1 MADVNLSKVKKS
13 YDKTEV
19 VHGVD
24 LDIKSGEFVVFV
36 GPSGC
41 GKSTLLRMIAGLEEI
56 TEGEISIE
64 GEIVNYIQN
73 LVNNENSWI
82 VINPGAYTH
91 TSIAIRDALQTYSQ
105 NNAIVEV
112 HISDINQ
119 REQFRKINL
128 ISDICNKSIIGRGVQ
143 GYIEALEYINEQ

>member
-1 MADVNLSKVKKS
+1 MNWLRWFKIKNIHIINGPNLNFLGIREITQYGSTS
-13 YDKTEV
+13 YDELKNLVNSKAKKLKIKT
-19 VHGVD
+19 D
-24 LDIKSGEFVVFV
+24 FFQSN
-36 GPSGC
+36 
-41 GKSTLLRMIAGLEEI
+41 
-56 TEGEISIE
+56 IE

-73 LVNNENSWI
+73 LVNENSWI

-105 NNAIVEV
+105 NNTIVEV

>member
-1 MADVNLSKVKKS
+1 MNWLRWFKIKNIYFINGPNLNFLGIREITQYGSTS
-13 YDKTEV
+13 YDELKNLVNSEAKKLKIKT
-19 VHGVD
+19 
-24 LDIKSGEFVVFV
+24 VFFQ
-36 GPSGC
+36 SN
-41 GKSTLLRMIAGLEEI
+41 
-56 TEGEISIE
+56 IE

-73 LVNNENSWI
+73 LVNNEKTWI

-105 NNAIVEV
+105 NNEIVEV

-119 REQFRKINL
+119 REEFRKINL

>member
-1 MADVNLSKVKKS
+1 MNWLRWLKIKSIYFINGPNLNFLGVREITQYGSTS
-13 YDKTEV
+13 YDELKNLVNSEAKKLKIKT
-19 VHGVD
+19 
-24 LDIKSGEFVVFV
+24 VFFQ
-36 GPSGC
+36 SN
-41 GKSTLLRMIAGLEEI
+41 
-56 TEGEISIE
+56 IE

-73 LVNNENSWI
+73 LINDKNSWI

-91 TSIAIRDALQTYSQ
+91 TSIAIRDALQIYAQ
-105 NNAIVEV
+105 NNKIVEV

-119 REQFRKINL
+119 REQFRKTNL

>member
-1 MADVNLSKVKKS
+1 MNWLRWFKIKDIYIINGPNLNFL
-13 YDKTEV
+13 
-19 VHGVD
+19 G
-24 LDIKSGEFVVFV
+24 I
-36 GPSGC
+36 
-41 GKSTLLRMIAGLEEI
+41 REI
-56 TEGEISIE
+56 TEYGSTSYDELKNLVNSEAKKLKIKTVFFQSNIE

-73 LVNNENSWI
+73 LINNENSSV

-105 NNAIVEV
+105 NNDIVEV

-119 REQFRKINL
+119 REQFRKTNL
-128 ISDICNKSIIGRGVQ
+128 ISDISTKSIIGKGVQ

>member
-1 MADVNLSKVKKS
+1 MNWLRWFKIKNIHIINGPNLNFLGIREITQYGSTS
-13 YDKTEV
+13 YDELKNLVNSKAKKLKIKT
-19 VHGVD
+19 D
-24 LDIKSGEFVVFV
+24 FFQSN
-36 GPSGC
+36 
-41 GKSTLLRMIAGLEEI
+41 
-56 TEGEISIE
+56 IE

-73 LVNNENSWI
+73 LVNSENSWI